1 MDQEPLTGK
10 KKRMMKAARL
20 RHMENNSNSEIADKL
35 NLSTGTVENY
45 FSDPEMQQFKRF
57 YSDMEKFRLQQAIEK
72 DLSDA
77 ESIAKE
83 ALGQAKKMAD
93 DSSDYRQ
100 VAEAALKIRQRKVE
114 LLQEL
119 GILEKPTE
127 KRKVESEA
135 DTDELREELVEGL
148 KEKREELKQES

>member
-77 ESIAKE
+77 ELIAKE

-100 VAEAALKIRQRKVE
+100 VAEAALKIRERKIN

-127 KRKVESEA
+127 RKKVESEA

-148 KEKREELKQES
+148 QEKREELKQES

>member
-10 KKRMMKAARL
+10 KRRMMKAARL
-20 RHMENNSNSEIADKL
+20 RHMEDNSNSEIADKL

-45 FSDPEMQQFKRF
+45 FSNPEMQQFKRF
-57 YSDMEKFRLQQAIEK
+57 YSDMEKFRLQQAVEK

-83 ALGQAKKMAD
+83 ALGQAKKMAE

-100 VAEAALKIRQRKVE
+100 VAEAALKIRERKIN

-127 KRKVESEA
+127 KRRVESSA

-148 KEKREELKQES
+148 QEKREELKEQS

>member
-20 RHMENNSNSEIADKL
+20 RHMENNSNSEIAEKL

-100 VAEAALKIRQRKVE
+100 VAEAALKIRERKIN

-127 KRKVESEA
+127 KRKVQSSA

-148 KEKREELKQES
+148 QEKREELIKDE

>member
-83 ALGQAKKMAD
+83 ALGEAKKMAD

-100 VAEAALKIRQRKVE
+100 VAEAALKIRERKIN

-148 KEKREELKQES
+148 REKREELKEQS

>member
-10 KKRMMKAARL
+10 KRRMMKAARL
-20 RHMENNSNSEIADKL
+20 RHMEDNSNSEIADKL

-57 YSDMEKFRLQQAIEK
+57 YSDMEKFRLQQAVEK

-83 ALGQAKKMAD
+83 ALGQAKKMAE

-100 VAEAALKIRQRKVE
+100 VAEAALKIRERKIN

-127 KRKVESEA
+127 KRRVESSA

-148 KEKREELKQES
+148 QEKREELVEES

>member
-10 KKRMMKAARL
+10 EKRMMKAARL

-148 KEKREELKQES
+148 QEKREELEKQS